1 MWFIEWIF
9 WGSLVFIFYAYAGY
23 LLILAGLS
31 LFRSRPVLMGNV
43 QPMVSFVITAYNEEL
58 RIKDK
63 IDNSLR
69 QQYPRERLEIVVA
82 SDCSSDK
89 TDEIVRSYASS
100 GVRLIRAA
108 ERKGK
113 EAAQKLAV
121 SQTNGE
127 VLVFSDVATTLPSDG
142 IANIVKAFHDPTV
155 GCVSSV
161 DRFVDAQGNLSG
173 EGAYVKYEMLLRQ
186 LETKVNTLVGL
197 SGSFFAARRTVCS
210 PWADDLQ
217 SDFNTLL
224 NSMRVGLRGI
234 SDPHSVGYYKNLS
247 DEKKEYQRKVR
258 TVLRG
263 IAVLMRSLPMLN
275 PFQYGMFAWQLFSH
289 KLCRWLVPFAMI
301 GAGISN
307 AVLATQSSVYAML
320 LVGQLLFYVTA
331 TAYALFHWMP
341 KSSVLRLPSFFVLVN
356 LSILDA
362 WMRYFRGDREFRWEP
377 SKR

>member
-1 MWFIEWIF
+1 MWFVEWIF
-9 WGSLVFIFYAYAGY
+9 WGSLAFMFYAYAGY
-23 LLILAGLS
+23 LLVLVVIS
-31 LFRSRPVLMGNV
+31 VFKSRPVLTGAI
-43 QPMVSFVITAYNEEL
+43 QPMVTFIITAYNEEA
-58 RIKDK
+58 RIKEK
-63 IDNSLR
+63 IENSLQ
-69 QQYPRERLEIVVA
+69 QQYPRQRLEIVVA
-82 SDCSSDK
+82 SDCSSDR

-100 GVRLIRAA
+100 GVRLIRAP

-121 SQTNGE
+121 SQTSGE
-127 VLVFSDVATTLPSDG
+127 VLVFSDVATTLPAEG
-142 IANIVKAFHDPTV
+142 IANIVKPFNDPTV

-197 SGSFFAARRTVCS
+197 SGSFFAARRAVCS

-224 NSMRVGLRGI
+224 NSMKAGLRGV
-234 SDPHSVGYYKNLS
+234 SDPDSVGYYKNLS

-275 PFQYGMFAWQLFSH
+275 PFRYGIFAWQLFSH

-307 AVLATQSSVYAML
+307 IL
-320 LVGQLLFYVTA
+320 LVTHSTMYGVLLMGQTLFYA
-331 TAYALFHWMP
+331 TAIAYAGFSWMP
-341 KSSVLRLPSFFVLVN
+341 KNSLLRLPSFFVLVN

-362 WMRYFRGDREFRWEP
+362 WMRYWRGDRVFRWEP

>member
-9 WGSLVFIFYAYAGY
+9 WGSVVFIFYAYAGY

-142 IANIVKAFHDPTV
+142 IANIVRAFHDPTV

-307 AVLATQSSVYAML
+307 AVLATQSSSYAML

-331 TAYALFHWMP
+331 TAYAMFHWMP

-362 WMRYFRGDREFRWEP
+362 WMRYFRGDRVFRWEP

>member
-1 MWFIEWIF
+1 MWFVEWIF
-9 WGSLVFIFYAYAGY
+9 WGSLAFMFYAYAGY
-23 LLILAGLS
+23 LLVLVVIS
-31 LFRSRPVLMGNV
+31 VFKSRPVLTGAI
-43 QPMVSFVITAYNEEL
+43 QPMVTFIITAYNEEA
-58 RIKDK
+58 RIKEK
-63 IDNSLR
+63 IENSLQ
-69 QQYPRERLEIVVA
+69 QQYPRQRLEIVVA
-82 SDCSSDK
+82 SDCSSDR

-100 GVRLIRAA
+100 GVRLIRAP

-121 SQTNGE
+121 SQTSGE
-127 VLVFSDVATTLPSDG
+127 VLVFSDVATTLPAEG
-142 IANIVKAFHDPTV
+142 IANIVKPFNDPTV

-197 SGSFFAARRTVCS
+197 SGSFFAARRAVCS

-224 NSMRVGLRGI
+224 NSMKAGLRGV
-234 SDPHSVGYYKNLS
+234 SDPDSVGYYKNLS

-275 PFQYGMFAWQLFSH
+275 PFRYGIFAWQLFSH

-307 AVLATQSSVYAML
+307 IL
-320 LVGQLLFYVTA
+320 LVTHSTVYGVLLLGQILFYA
-331 TAYALFHWMP
+331 TAIAYAGFSWMP
-341 KSSVLRLPSFFVLVN
+341 KNNLFRLPSFFVLVN

-362 WMRYFRGDREFRWEP
+362 WMRYWRGDRVFRWEP